1 MATAIARFIESVKLY
16 YWFTLT
22 DFREHLS
29 DAYDTL
35 LDKGEFDSHKQVS
48 LKKDR
53 LAVLIYCLMFPTV
66 KRWNQDEP
74 FVIKCV

>member
-1 MATAIARFIESVKLY
+1 MAIAIARFIESVKLY

-35 LDKGEFDSHKQVS
+35 LDKSTLEYGALMCETWIRKSI
-48 LKKDR
+48 LK
-53 LAVLIYCLMFPTV
+53 P
-66 KRWNQDEP
+66 
-74 FVIKCV
+74 

>member
-1 MATAIARFIESVKLY
+1 MAIAIARFIESVKLY

-35 LDKGEFDSHKQVS
+35 LDRSTLEY
-48 LKKDR
+48 
-53 LAVLIYCLMFPTV
+53 IP
-66 KRWNQDEP
+66 
-74 FVIKCV
+74 